1 MFCIVVGEEK
11 KQTKDVTIA
20 LFYEFFR
27 LIHKFH
33 TFMEPRMHLPI
44 FHQ

>member
-27 LIHKFH
+27 DRKSVV
-33 TFMEPRMHLPI
+33 
-44 FHQ
+44 